1 MAQRIQNKRS
11 SLQGKRPDG
20 SYLEPGEIALNTNA
34 VDPGLFFEANDG
46 SIIKAGPTSVGL
58 NAPNSEVGYGRGE
71 MWYDQGNAVTKL
83 WDEDQQR
90 WVVASPPGGAPQFTV
105 FVNSQSAEASDDLSN
120 DGNSRPFATL
130 NRACIEVARRSILRR
145 R

>member
-46 SIIKAGPTSVGL
+46 MITKVGPTAMSIDQP
-58 NAPNSEVGYGRGE
+58 ATEVGYGRGE
-71 MWYDQGNAVTKL
+71 AWYDVGNGVTKL
-83 WDEDQQR
+83 WDTDNNR
-90 WVVASPPGGAPQFTV
+90 WVVAPF
-105 FVNSQSAEASDDLSN
+105 FVVAVT
-120 DGNSRPFATL
+120 TL
-130 NRACIEVARRSILRR
+130 
-145 R
+145 